1 MTFKKKAG
9 KFNWILKLFGGK
21 MGKGGEVFFLGEG
34 WGKLGEVRGKLGA
47 R

>member
-21 MGKGGEVFFLGEG
+21 MGKGGEVFFFGGRMGEAG
-34 WGKLGEVRGKLGA
+34 GS
-47 R
+47 